1 MWGRRSR
8 CARESN
14 YDGQNDQGRS
24 KMNFKLV
31 WQRLRPIIFTTLAVS
46 FVILDVLMSCPHL
59 YLVTGYILFVTIFIL
74 YVQLWYHE
82 PIHPVNVPDF
92 PTKLEK
98 NKSAPLRLSEILQLE
113 FEYVKETASE
123 ATNDRLTMLNYFL
136 LSAGVVAAGIG
147 VMVSKEGGYEFP
159 YRDESV
165 IALSLIF
172 NVVGWVYFL
181 NQVRLRQAWCES
193 ARAMN
198 HIKQFF
204 VKYSEYPPEMAEA
217 AFRWNIESIPKAS
230 KKMTVFYFSALLIS
244 ILSSA
249 SIVLASIILLGMD
262 QISKFWFI
270 PMILGFYHLFFQ
282 MSMYAALLDESAS
295 STGNRKN
302 HGDVFRASSSQ
313 KSVQTEMIIPKIVE
327 LKEEQVV
334 FEDFFKITVGRFRFE
349 KFNGQMSDEVRRLCI
364 ERGDSVAVVL
374 FNRQSKALI
383 LVAQFRYPVYRA
395 QNHQNGW
402 LYELV
407 AGMVEPGESLEDVVR
422 REVMEEAGY
431 SVENIELLARIY
443 PSPGGTSERIYIY
456 YAEVTQRENE
466 GGGIAAEHED
476 IRVIELPVDR
486 VYEMVKQ
493 GLIED
498 AKTFVGLL
506 CAKEWIR

>member
-1 MWGRRSR
+1 MKFKQLWRR
-8 CARESN
+8 
-14 YDGQNDQGRS
+14 
-24 KMNFKLV
+24 M
-31 WQRLRPIIFTTLAVS
+31 RLGIFIALSVS
-46 FVILDVLMSCPHL
+46 FVLLDIWLIYPHL
-59 YLVTGYILFVTIFIL
+59 YLVTIYILIVTLFIVFL
-74 YVQLWYHE
+74 QLKYRE
-82 PIHPVNVPDF
+82 TPTTLSVPSLQLHPPQGDV
-92 PTKLEK
+92 TKVG
-98 NKSAPLRLSEILQLE
+98 LSEILLHE
-113 FEYVKETASE
+113 FDYVKETA
-123 ATNDRLTMLNYFL
+123 AQAMNDRLTMLNYFL
-136 LSAGVVAAGIG
+136 LSAGVVVAGIG

-159 YRDESV
+159 YRDQSV

-198 HIKQFF
+198 HIKQVF
-204 VKYSEYPPEMAEA
+204 VMNSANPPEKAKA
-217 AFRWNIESIPKAS
+217 AFRWSVENIPSAA

-244 ILSSA
+244 ILSA
-249 SIVLASIILLGMD
+249 AVIVLASTILLGLG
-262 QISKFWFI
+262 QVWQVYFI
-270 PMILGFYHLFFQ
+270 PVGLGLYHLFFQ
-282 MSMYAALLDESAS
+282 MSMYTALLEEPAPPTGTHKKES
-295 STGNRKN
+295 
-302 HGDVFRASSSQ
+302 DVNSPQ
-313 KSVQTEMIIPKIVE
+313 KFGQAEMSRPKIVE

-431 SVENIELLARIY
+431 RVENIELLARIY
-443 PSPGGTSERIYIY
+443 PSPGGTSERIYVY
-456 YAEVTQRENE
+456 YAEVTLRENE
-466 GGGIAAEHED
+466 GGGMAAEHED

-506 CAKEWIR
+506 CAKERMG